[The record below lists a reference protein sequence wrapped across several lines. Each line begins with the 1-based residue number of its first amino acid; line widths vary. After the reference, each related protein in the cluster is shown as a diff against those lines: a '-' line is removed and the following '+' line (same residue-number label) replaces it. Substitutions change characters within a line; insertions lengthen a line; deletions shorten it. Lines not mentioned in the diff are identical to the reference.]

1 MIKGRASDAAQNR
14 SVVDFHEEELSVDFH
29 GGACR
34 GGACRGGAFQGCV
47 EEGEWFYGVVLGE
60 SGMKLGLLIPYNSAR
75 VPVSGVYRI
84 VFSIPIRE
92 STYVFTIFCH
102 HSL

>member
-1 MIKGRASDAAQNR
+1 MEEL
-14 SVVDFHEEELSVDFH
+14 VEEELVEEELVEEELSRDASRRAS
-29 GGACR
+29 GSM
-34 GGACRGGAFQGCV
+34 
-47 EEGEWFYGVVLGE
+47 GVVLGE
-60 SGMKLGLLIPYNSAR
+60 SGMKLGLLIPFNSAR